1 MSISCSITSPTI
13 HPPCGHRALRVPA
26 SHRPLVGGGR
36 VATGARR
43 LPTRL
48 ANVVA
53 QVAEI
58 LADLV
63 PSVAD
68 VVLRVSAVH
77 PAGGLLDVGLD
88 IAVGALD
95 FVHVHLLRVRQPDR
109 LPCVSLLSRPSGSCP
124 RPRVW
129 SGPSTAWAPRC

>member
-1 MSISCSITSPTI
+1 MSISFSITSPTI

-26 SHRPLVGGGR
+26 SHRPFW
-36 VATGARR
+36 RR
-43 LPTRL
+43 DRIVPRTLRL
-48 ANVVA
+48 AAGLADVVA
-53 QVAEI
+53 KVAEI

-88 IAVGALD
+88 MAVGALEIGRA
-95 FVHVHLLRVRQPDR
+95 HV
-109 LPCVSLLSRPSGSCP
+109 
-124 RPRVW
+124 
-129 SGPSTAWAPRC
+129 